1 MNKTKKKCRV
11 AYEQPQIEVCAAMPC
26 RFMAASDSTLL
37 NGGHEVGGDDGT
49 IGDDIGGGAKG
60 FGLDDGWGKLRGL
73 GPDESWGDLWGG

>member
-1 MNKTKKKCRV
+1 MNKMKKNCRA
-11 AYEQPQIEVCAAMPC
+11 AYEQPQIEVCVAEPYK
-26 RFMAASDSTLL
+26 FLAASDPIL